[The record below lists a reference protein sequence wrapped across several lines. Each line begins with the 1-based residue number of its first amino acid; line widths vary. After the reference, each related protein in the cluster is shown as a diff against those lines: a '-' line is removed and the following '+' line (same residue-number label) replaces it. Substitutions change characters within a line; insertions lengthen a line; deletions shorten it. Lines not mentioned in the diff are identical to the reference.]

1 MAFIYQ
7 THVNCLRLCV
17 CFFSV
22 EVDGLKREEHTNEK
36 VAVIT

>member
-7 THVNCLRLCV
+7 THVNCLRV
-17 CFFSV
+17 FFSV